1 MKINQE
7 FTFREF
13 TKNKKILISDL
24 EKLSAQKL
32 FELTVENNSL
42 IINTLNKSLNKNFL
56 FFFEDKKSNFHL
68 LINKIEFLNFIIL
81 FSAIFFTLTKRN
93 LVTYIHYKIFEDILK
108 CETLYHLEIN
118 NADKDFFKNFII
130 NRVQTYEN
138 IKLSN
143 FATFVKSNFYTF
155 SGEIENM
162 SNNKVNNLLDMLIN
176 TKLQI
181 QKINFN

>member
-1 MKINQE
+1 MNI
-7 FTFREF
+7 
-13 TKNKKILISDL
+13 KNYNNYNEKYKKYL
-24 EKLSAQKL
+24 
-32 FELTVENNSL
+32 
-42 IINTLNKSLNKNFL
+42 
-56 FFFEDKKSNFHL
+56 
-68 LINKIEFLNFIIL
+68 
-81 FSAIFFTLTKRN
+81 
-93 LVTYIHYKIFEDILK
+93 
-108 CETLYHLEIN
+108 LYHLEIN

>member
-42 IINTLNKSLNKNFL
+42 IINTLNKSLHKNFL

-81 FSAIFFTLTKRN
+81 FSAIFFTLTKRW
-93 LVTYIHYKIFEDILK
+93 K
-108 CETLYHLEIN
+108 
-118 NADKDFFKNFII
+118 
-130 NRVQTYEN
+130 RR
-138 IKLSN
+138 SN
-143 FATFVKSNFYTF
+143 
-155 SGEIENM
+155 
-162 SNNKVNNLLDMLIN
+162 
-176 TKLQI
+176 
-181 QKINFN
+181 

>member
-42 IINTLNKSLNKNFL
+42 IINTLNKSLHKNFL

-93 LVTYIHYKIFEDILK
+93 LVTSIHYKIFEDILK

-130 NRVQTYEN
+130 NRVQSYEN

-143 FATFVKSNFYTF
+143 FEVSNVFIYDVVVLSFKYFKFCSKSIF
-155 SGEIENM
+155 
-162 SNNKVNNLLDMLIN
+162 KALIYAS
-176 TKLQI
+176 
-181 QKINFN
+181 F

>member
-42 IINTLNKSLNKNFL
+42 IINTLNKSLHKNFL

-93 LVTYIHYKIFEDILK
+93 LVTSIHYKIFEDILK

-130 NRVQTYEN
+130 NSRS
-138 IKLSN
+138 L
-143 FATFVKSNFYTF
+143 
-155 SGEIENM
+155 
-162 SNNKVNNLLDMLIN
+162 
-176 TKLQI
+176 TKPTI
-181 QKINFN
+181 